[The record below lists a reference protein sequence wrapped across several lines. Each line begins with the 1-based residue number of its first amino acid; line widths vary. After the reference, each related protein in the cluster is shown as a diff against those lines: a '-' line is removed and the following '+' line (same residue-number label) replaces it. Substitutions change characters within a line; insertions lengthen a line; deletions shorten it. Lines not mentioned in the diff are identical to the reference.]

1 MEEIKM
7 KKCIKCGKEK
17 IASTVHFYKKSDS
30 KDGLTND
37 CKECRNKNNKEVYK
51 IKHPL
56 KIKEIDEYKT
66 CSCCNTTYPNTIEY
80 FHIETDK
87 IDGLHALCKICRNQN
102 EKDRRNQ
109 LKIEN
114 INIPDIYTV
123 YVHINKI
130 DNKIYIGQTKQVNLN
145 IRWANGMGYNH
156 NINFKNAIEKY
167 GWDNF
172 EHEII
177 ASGLTKEE
185 AENFEKLLIEKLETT
200 NSEKGYNVQTGG
212 CYGFTIGN
220 NNNICSKKVV
230 CDDKVYNSIKECAEY
245 YGIEPSTMSSWLRG
259 DRKMSDDFTKLNLQ
273 YENESFNKTHRTNN
287 RKIYCDGVIFNSI
300 KDCANHHNIK
310 VSTMKS
316 WLSGKNR
323 MPQKFK
329 DMELRY
335 YIGEDNIN

>member
-114 INIPDIYTV
+114 INILY
-123 YVHINKI
+123 
-130 DNKIYIGQTKQVNLN
+130 
-145 IRWANGMGYNH
+145 
-156 NINFKNAIEKY
+156 F
-167 GWDNF
+167 
-172 EHEII
+172 
-177 ASGLTKEE
+177 
-185 AENFEKLLIEKLETT
+185 
-200 NSEKGYNVQTGG
+200 
-212 CYGFTIGN
+212 
-220 NNNICSKKVV
+220 
-230 CDDKVYNSIKECAEY
+230 
-245 YGIEPSTMSSWLRG
+245 
-259 DRKMSDDFTKLNLQ
+259 
-273 YENESFNKTHRTNN
+273 
-287 RKIYCDGVIFNSI
+287 
-300 KDCANHHNIK
+300 
-310 VSTMKS
+310 
-316 WLSGKNR
+316 
-323 MPQKFK
+323 
-329 DMELRY
+329 
-335 YIGEDNIN
+335 